1 MSLRTITLSVALL
14 ALTGCGVI
22 YTAPS
27 VDDGVPFGTAY
38 GTDYDVKV
46 VALTY
51 ESAAAANLEP
61 YVPARLP
68 LAFQPGAGAAAGAG
82 AQAPRLPAL
91 PAATARRAVRPGPTR
106 RNRPRSGRRARGGC
120 PCRGL

>member
-14 ALTGCGVI
+14 ALSGCGII
-22 YTAPS
+22 YTSPGVS
-27 VDDGVPFGTAY
+27 DGVPFGTAY

-51 ESAAAANLEP
+51 ESAAAANLET

-68 LAFQPGAGAAAGAG
+68 LAFQPGASAAASASV
-82 AQAPRLPAL
+82 QLPPMPAL
-91 PAATARRAVRPGPTR
+91 PAATARHTVRPGSVPDEFPPLTE
-106 RNRPRSGRRARGGC
+106 
-120 PCRGL
+120 L